1 MLFEA
6 PPDVELI
13 EAEPEIEDCELLKLA
28 EVDCEPVEDELGVID
43 PVLEGRELLEL
54 NGAD

>member
-13 EAEPEIEDCELLKLA
+13 EAELEIEDCELLKLA
-28 EVDCEPVEDELGVID
+28 EVD
-43 PVLEGRELLEL
+43 
-54 NGAD
+54 